1 MSISNIP
8 IHELNEENV
17 RYYKSI
23 IYNTDQVLEKSK
35 FANSEVKD
43 GPKFKEITMEAIIGM
58 KYRKGKVQYLVKWE
72 TIDEAEWLEA
82 DKCDKQLIKKYL
94 DKNEESVIKET
105 TTKSN
110 PVKNKRNKKSFY
122 EFKKNNYIDDH
133 CSSRKDIR
141 TRITKLCKGEWE
153 DQVEGVESMFRHVD
167 TGEWY
172 TSLKWKNGSLS
183 THPNKEVNIK
193 CPQKKIKINPMSEE
207 AGEISP
213 TAWDKLMEE
222 VSWLREAYTHKCSEV
237 GYLSGETDR
246 MKWLYD
252 QSCEQIVSLKA
263 QNEHLKKELDESE
276 YLRKKLTEQVGES
289 KIDQYKKGTYDL
301 LLTINKIV
309 KSKRAR
315 GENKRHHNRGGRFQ
329 NYRNLSL
336 NLKKNNN
343 NGNGDSND
351 NNDKRNKDTKNSQWD
366 STDEREKSSEDEVVI
381 DK

>member
-193 CPQKKIKINPMSEE
+193 CPQK
-207 AGEISP
+207 
-213 TAWDKLMEE
+213 LMEE

-263 QNEHLKKELDESE
+263 QNEHLKKELDE
-276 YLRKKLTEQVGES
+276 
-289 KIDQYKKGTYDL
+289 GTYDL

-366 STDEREKSSEDEVVI
+366 STDEREKSRFRG
-381 DK
+381 